1 MSISRELVWRIDSVR
16 VFSSK
21 VYPSR
26 CKSLRR
32 AIGLPPA
39 FTESGTK
46 FKRSTSV
53 ESTSKV
59 EYVTLPAPYAIFV
72 TTEREPSRCDSSAGA
87 HSGTAQKAS
96 IILRGPS
103 ANSSVNHHWLLKG
116 AWAAAGSP
124 WKYVTQL

>member
-1 MSISRELVWRIDSVR
+1 MSTSLEVVWRMQSVR

-26 CKSLRR
+26 SKSLRR
-32 AIGLPPA
+32 EIGLPPT
-39 FTESGTK
+39 FMESGTK
-46 FKRSTSV
+46 FRRSTSV
-53 ESTSKV
+53 ESVSKV

-87 HSGTAQKAS
+87 HSGTAQKPS

-116 AWAAAGSP
+116 ACAAAESP
-124 WKYVTQL
+124 

>member
-1 MSISRELVWRIDSVR
+1 MSTSRELVWRIESTR

-21 VYPSR
+21 MYPSR
-26 CKSLRR
+26 CESLRR
-32 AIGLPPA
+32 AMVLPPTL
-39 FTESGTK
+39 TESGTK
-46 FKRSTSV
+46 FRRSTSV
-53 ESTSKV
+53 ESESKV
-59 EYVTLPAPYAIFV
+59 EYVTQPVPYAIFV
-72 TTEREPSRCDSSAGA
+72 TTEIDPSRCDSSTGA

>member
-1 MSISRELVWRIDSVR
+1 MSTSRELVWRIESVR

-21 VYPSR
+21 VYPSL
-26 CKSLRR
+26 CTSSRR
-32 AIGLPPA
+32 ATALPPTL
-39 FTESGTK
+39 TELGTK

-53 ESTSKV
+53 DSTSKV
-59 EYVTLPAPYAIFV
+59 EYVTLPVPYAIFV
-72 TTEREPSRCDSSAGA
+72 TTEIDPSRCDSSAGA

-116 AWAAAGSP
+116 ACAAAGSP

>member
-1 MSISRELVWRIDSVR
+1 MSTSRELVWRIESVR

-32 AIGLPPA
+32 ATALPP
-39 FTESGTK
+39 TLIESGTK

-53 ESTSKV
+53 ESASKV
-59 EYVTLPAPYAIFV
+59 EYVTLPVPYAIFV
-72 TTEREPSRCDSSAGA
+72 TTEMEPSRCDSSSGA

-116 AWAAAGSP
+116 ARAAPGKP
-124 WKYVTQL
+124 WK